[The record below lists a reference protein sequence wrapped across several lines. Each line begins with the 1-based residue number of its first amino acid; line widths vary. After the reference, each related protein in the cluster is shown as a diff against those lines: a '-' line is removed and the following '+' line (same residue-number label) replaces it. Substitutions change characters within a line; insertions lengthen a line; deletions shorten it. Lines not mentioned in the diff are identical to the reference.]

1 LDIPHSPFSKGLS
14 NHFVPRG
21 TALLASGWLLGTL
34 LILLMG
40 RFIERL
46 LFDVRPTDSTVL
58 AAVTLLLCGVA
69 GPGSL
74 LPAMRAARL
83 NPSSALRQ

>member
-1 LDIPHSPFSKGLS
+1 MVVRH
-14 NHFVPRG
+14 VA
-21 TALLASGWLLGTL
+21 ALLASGWLFGTV

-46 LFDVRPTDSTVL
+46 LFEVRPTEPSVL
-58 AAVTLLLCGVA
+58 AGVTLLLCGVA
-69 GPGSL
+69 ALGSL
-74 LPAMRAARL
+74 LPALRAARL